1 MVRNQNQGFTIIELM
16 IAMGVLAFGILG
28 FTFLN
33 ARALNN
39 RTFSRDLNRAT
50 FTAQRFAENLT
61 VP

>member
-1 MVRNQNQGFTIIELM
+1 MGISNNKGFTIIELM

-39 RTFSRDLNRAT
+39 RPSPAT
-50 FTAQRFAENLT
+50 
-61 VP
+61 